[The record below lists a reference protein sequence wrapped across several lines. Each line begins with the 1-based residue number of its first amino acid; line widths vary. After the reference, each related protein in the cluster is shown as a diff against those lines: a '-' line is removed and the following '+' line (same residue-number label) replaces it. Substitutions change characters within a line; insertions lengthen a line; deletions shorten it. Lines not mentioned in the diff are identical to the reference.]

1 MSHEHLP
8 DLISIHIFNVIKIF
22 FSQHLDSC
30 EIGPSLFF
38 LFLLFLFAN
47 TLACLH
53 RLQLFNSCPQSFHPL
68 VFRFL
73 LKLLFL
79 KDGSCLSFYALV
91 RDIIIS
97 ISILFSKAVDEDGE
111 EEIEQ
116 DEVSN
121 EDPRYVVDGSYSLDN
136 RVVVGGT
143 HG

>member
-1 MSHEHLP
+1 ML
-8 DLISIHIFNVIKIF
+8 
-22 FSQHLDSC
+22 
-30 EIGPSLFF
+30 
-38 LFLLFLFAN
+38 
-47 TLACLH
+47 
-53 RLQLFNSCPQSFHPL
+53 LQLSLTCAQAFHPL